1 METLLPMW
9 MRLKNGGMILREFLR
24 KRWHAVFGGVKRWLL
39 TKASLQATNA
49 VGITQGI
56 EQLVTLMLARKTK
69 GAELLQCQLVTQ
81 EAEDIHHQSPKT
93 LFLVKHQYFIHKKM
107 NIRPTFSCYVHTVLR
122 KYPLWYMH
130 HFLNLVYF
138 VFTYLFRVRLFED
151 AYCLFWRCLL
161 LFSACHTE
169 PSSLQLF
176 HRLCTFEY
184 LQSLKRW
191 RYRHWLSFPCTFK
204 LLCRE
209 SVSSFPE
216 GETYH
221 PALP

>member
-1 METLLPMW
+1 M
-9 MRLKNGGMILREFLR
+9 
-24 KRWHAVFGGVKRWLL
+24 
-39 TKASLQATNA
+39 SS
-49 VGITQGI
+49 
-56 EQLVTLMLARKTK
+56 RKTK
-69 GAELLQCQLVTQ
+69 EAELLRCQLVTQ
-81 EAEDIHHQSPKT
+81 EAEDIHHQSHKT
-93 LFLVKHQYFIHKKM
+93 LFLVQASVFHSQEDEHTAYFL
-107 NIRPTFSCYVHTVLR
+107 CYVHTVLR

-151 AYCLFWRCLL
+151 AYCLFWRFLL
-161 LFSACHTE
+161 LFSTCHTE

-184 LQSLKRW
+184 LQSFKRW